1 MDFDLSDEQAMLR
14 DSAERFMRE
23 NYSLQSRRTR
33 AAEGAHFDHALWR
46 RFAEMG
52 WLGLPISEKFG
63 GLGGSEI
70 DVFVLMTALGRALS
84 VEPIITSS
92 ILCGSLLEG
101 SDLPG
106 RVGLL
111 ERICAGELRIAL
123 AHLEA
128 SERVEE
134 ALPRRTSACLDENG
148 WTVSGDKRL
157 VLDGD
162 SADAFVITASSS
174 RDPDMM
180 LMLIDRQAS
189 GVAVTGYPLI
199 DGARAADVSLQKVRV
214 PSSAVLMSGEDA
226 KRLLEHSLAR
236 ATLAY
241 LGQALGSM
249 EACLDICS
257 AHLKNRVQFGQPLS
271 KFQVVQHLMV
281 DMLLATHQ
289 ARSSIYSA
297 LATATSDRTARLR
310 ALSSAKVTV
319 GAAAQLVSR
328 SGVQLHG
335 GYGIADEYEISHH
348 YRRLMVI
355 EKLFGD
361 SQWHSRRLA
370 DFVF

>member
-1 MDFDLSDEQAMLR
+1 MDFDLSDEQAILR
-14 DSAERFMRE
+14 DSAERFVRE
-23 NYSLQSRRTR
+23 NYSLQSRRAR
-33 AAEGAHFDHALWR
+33 AAEGAPFDRGIWQ

-84 VEPIITSS
+84 VEPIVTSS

-101 SDLPG
+101 SGSPA
-106 RVGLL
+106 RAALL
-111 ERICAGELRIAL
+111 ERMCAGELRLAL
-123 AHLEA
+123 AHLEP

-134 ALPRRTSACLDENG
+134 ALPRRTSARLDEDG
-148 WTVSGDKRL
+148 WIVSGDKRL

-174 RDPDMM
+174 RDPHMM

-189 GVAVTGYPLI
+189 GIAVTGYPLI
-199 DGARAADVSLQKVRV
+199 DGARAADVSLQEVRV
-214 PSSAVLMSGEDA
+214 PSSAVLMSGGDA
-226 KRLLEHSLAR
+226 KRLLEHGLAR

-257 AHLKNRVQFGQPLS
+257 AHLKNRVQFGQPLG
-271 KFQVVQHLMV
+271 KFQVLQHMMA

-289 ARSSIYSA
+289 ARSSIYFA
-297 LATATSDRTARLR
+297 LAAATAEGTARFR

-319 GAAAQLVSR
+319 GEAAQLVSR
-328 SGVQLHG
+328 YGVQLHG
-335 GYGIADEYEISHH
+335 GYGIADEHEISHH
-348 YRRLMVI
+348 YRRLLVI

-361 SQWHSRRLA
+361 SVWHSQRLA
-370 DFVF
+370 DFVL